1 MKGFENLDRVEQQ
14 QPLNYPVYVSL
25 LASNSDGTIDEK
37 EKQEA
42 LHLTHLKTFSGDA
55 LLRDYFEQ
63 AEQQFSASLAQLDE
77 GLPKEKFAR
86 EAALKSELK
95 KIEGVLT
102 KVDERYSRALH
113 KSMRSYAQHVSHA
126 HRNVLEWF
134 LIPFYIKGLTD

>member
-1 MKGFENLDRVEQQ
+1 MEGFENLDKEERQQ
-14 QPLNYPVYVSL
+14 LLNYPVYVSL
-25 LASNSDGTIDEK
+25 LASNTDGGADEREK
-37 EKQEA
+37 EEA
-42 LHLTHLKTFSGDA
+42 VHLTHLKTFSGDP
-55 LLRDYFEQ
+55 LLRDYFRE
-63 AEQQFSASLAQLDE
+63 AELQFSARLSELNE
-77 GLPKEKFAR
+77 ELPKEKFAR